1 MNDVAA
7 VAYISL
13 IFVAFAASH
22 SLLVTDASKKFFA
35 SLFGELFVK
44 TVYRFLFTCISLIT
58 ISIAMILIARI
69 PDKPLFIF
77 PLWTKAIFFILQA
90 IGVVIGILS
99 FRIINLFEFVGI
111 AQLISYL
118 RHRSVSGDIEGI
130 KANRLIRSGIYGF
143 VRNPLY
149 LAGILIVTFSP
160 YVTRN
165 SVTFALWADL
175 YFIFGAA
182 IEEKRLLHKFGDEYV
197 RYMKKVPRL
206 IPSLKKH

>member
-1 MNDVAA
+1 MNNISA
-7 VAYISL
+7 VACISV
-13 IFVAFAASH
+13 IFIAFAVSH
-22 SLLVTDASKKFFA
+22 SVLVTDASKKFFA
-35 SLFGELFVK
+35 SFFGELFVK
-44 TVYRFLFTCISLIT
+44 TAYRFLYTCISIVT
-58 ISIAMILIARI
+58 ISIAMFLIARI
-69 PDKPLFIF
+69 PDKPLFVF
-77 PLWTKAIFFILQA
+77 PLWTKAILYILQA

-111 AQLISYL
+111 AQLISYF

-130 KANRLIRSGIYGF
+130 KTNRLIKSGIYGI

-165 SVTFALWADL
+165 SLTFALWADL

-182 IEEKRLLHKFGDEYV
+182 IEEKRLIHKFGDEYV
-197 RYMKKVPRL
+197 QYMKEVPRL
-206 IPSLKKH
+206 IPSLKRH